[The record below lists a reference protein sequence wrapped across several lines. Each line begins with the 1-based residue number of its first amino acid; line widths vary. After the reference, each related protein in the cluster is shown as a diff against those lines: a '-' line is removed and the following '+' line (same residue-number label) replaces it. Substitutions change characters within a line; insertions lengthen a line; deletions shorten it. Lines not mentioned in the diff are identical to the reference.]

1 MKIDIRDVAAMRS
14 LRPLEVAAYLRAQC
28 WVPQSPVVHGT
39 VWTKGEGPNQF
50 EIVVP
55 MDQERRDYAL
65 RMGELLQTLA
75 VAEQRSQVEL
85 YADLLTT
92 YADVIRIRIDD
103 PEMTDGTLPME
114 EHALVAQKVRDM
126 LLAAACSALQLRP
139 VWHSRKP
146 SQAVDQVRR
155 LRIGQTE
162 RGSYVITVISR
173 VSPELHLPEQ
183 QGELYGSEPPY
194 ERKVTQMLASSLAT
208 LDRASSAAALTQDFT
223 IFDESVQHGVSA
235 NLCDAV
241 AGLGGENDR
250 NRNLEF
256 TFSWSPARPI
266 EQRVPS
272 RIRMTSD
279 RIPIIRE
286 ASRIMKDRSPHEDYE
301 LEGAV
306 VKLERSEGQQLGKV
320 TVIGPV
326 DGKPHRVTM
335 ELSEPQYALAIQAH
349 QQQQPIHCVGTLVK
363 SGRGHTLRDA
373 RDFTIENE

>member
-14 LRPLEVAAYLRAQC
+14 LRPLEVAAYLRAKC
-28 WVPQSPVVHGT
+28 WIRQSPVAHGS
-39 VWTKGEGPNQF
+39 VWTKGEGTNQF

-75 VAEQRSQVEL
+75 VAEERSQVEL
-85 YADLLTT
+85 YSDLLTT

-103 PEMTDGTLPME
+103 PEITDGTFPMD

-126 LLAAACSALQLRP
+126 LLSAACSALQLRP
-139 VWHSRKP
+139 VWHARKP
-146 SQAVDQVRR
+146 AQAVEQVRR

-173 VSPELHLPEQ
+173 VSPELHLQEQ
-183 QGELYGSEPPY
+183 CSLTGAAAPY

-208 LDRASSAAALTQDFT
+208 LDSASSTAALTQDFRS
-223 IFDESVQHGVSA
+223 FDDSVQQGVSA

-256 TFSWSPARPI
+256 LFSWSPARPI
-266 EQRVPS
+266 EQHVPS
-272 RIRMTSD
+272 RIRITSD

-286 ASRIMKDRSPHEDYE
+286 ASRIMKDRSPYEDYE

-306 VKLERSEGQQLGKV
+306 VKLERAECHVPGKV

-326 DGKPHRVTM
+326 DGRPHRVTV
-335 ELSEPQYALAIQAH
+335 ELSDPHYSLAIQAH
-349 QQQQPIHCVGTLVK
+349 QQQQPIHCLGTLVK
-363 SGRGHTLRDA
+363 SGRGYTLRDA